1 MGFFS
6 RESREE
12 KFWKWF
18 VENAARLLHFES
30 DRDRVFN
37 DLSRALHRVEA
48 GLTFEFGPVKDGRR
62 EFIVSAD
69 GIKDRFPAVRRLVA
83 AAPAMPEWTVIPF
96 RPPKSLD
103 MTIEFGEHRLGAD
116 DVWFTAEPSEGRTAL
131 TIYLRGLTD
140 GNLQALGGAAFI
152 LLDAALGEYAVETQ
166 VGGIDWKPLPPDP
179 QAEGLKPLR
188 AIREA
193 FDTTVN

>member
-6 RESREE
+6 RASPEE

-18 VENAARLLHFES
+18 AESSARLLHFEN
-30 DRDRVFN
+30 DRDRVFK
-37 DLSRALHRVEA
+37 DLARALNRVEA

-69 GIKDRFPAVRRLVA
+69 GIRDRFPAVQRLVA

-103 MTIEFGEHRLGAD
+103 MTIEFGGHRLGSE
-116 DVWFTAEPSEGRTAL
+116 DVWFTAEPSEAGTAL
-131 TIYLRGLTD
+131 TIFLKDLTD
-140 GNLQALGGAAFI
+140 SNMQALAGAAFI

-166 VGGIDWKPLPPDP
+166 VGGIEWKALPPDP
-179 QAEGLKPLR
+179 PAAGLKPLR
-188 AIREA
+188 AIREV
-193 FDTTVN
+193 FDTTVH